1 MDVKHAFPEL
11 RLYCISR
18 SHVLN
23 GMEVEDR
30 EKQNLS
36 GARTADDEY
45 QRTVGALFAV
55 FWLMRLHLDGKKCF
69 CFGMDDQYQTKGMP
83 VAAEGAELSEDDKKR
98 VAFYENMDW
107 ARLED
112 LVVQAGL
119 LQKPGGPHDPER
131 TLAILVLM
139 TIHDIMKLDVLQPVV
154 SKAIH
159 QFRGYKS
166 GETIGDHDIALSY
179 VLEHCPSALPSFYG
193 LPTEQQDSLK
203 FTHCKL
209 DYNFGWLVQGEAP
222 PGALFKAFREVIISG
237 KASSSD
243 IAFYFVH
250 WFADLAGAEPYP
262 MQGCRKF
269 VLKFP
274 RKVLQSFVDS
284 FQVVWTLSPAKS
296 ETQVFEDYLLWRW
309 HHHDPPLGP
318 PPEGKGS
325 IAQLRLI
332 LMAQGDSQEVLKQ
345 FSLLSHE
352 DWTVLADEL
361 AMTGCQG
368 QSYQRDSLG
377 KAAQCAGPALLVYYA
392 PALMQKCCRTNAAG
406 ALQVLSEV
414 MREARELWPLSTA
427 PQDVKRTVTI
437 RIDALK
443 DLEVPEIRQPVS
455 GHGFVLARSST
466 QDGLVRLVPLS
477 TFREL
482 DWSTHQILV
491 FSEQRGKRLSRLE
504 PLRGDGGGRTGA
516 GWRLPRFMKRL
527 SGATA
532 SRDSS

>member
-1 MDVKHAFPEL
+1 
-11 RLYCISR
+11 
-18 SHVLN
+18 
-23 GMEVEDR
+23 
-30 EKQNLS
+30 
-36 GARTADDEY
+36 
-45 QRTVGALFAV
+45 
-55 FWLMRLHLDGKKCF
+55 
-69 CFGMDDQYQTKGMP
+69 
-83 VAAEGAELSEDDKKR
+83 
-98 VAFYENMDW
+98 
-107 ARLED
+107 
-112 LVVQAGL
+112 
-119 LQKPGGPHDPER
+119 
-131 TLAILVLM
+131 
-139 TIHDIMKLDVLQPVV
+139 
-154 SKAIH
+154 
-159 QFRGYKS
+159 
-166 GETIGDHDIALSY
+166 

-193 LPTEQQDSLK
+193 LPKEQQDSLK

-262 MQGCRKF
+262 MQGCQKF

-284 FQVVWTLSPAKS
+284 FQVVWTLSPTKS

-345 FSLLSHE
+345 LSLLPRE

-361 AMTGCQG
+361 AMTGCRG
-368 QSYQRDSLG
+368 QSYQRDVLG
-377 KAAQCAGPALLVYYA
+377 HAAEHAGPALLVYYA
-392 PALMQKCCRTNAAG
+392 PALLQKCCKTDAAG

-414 MREARELWPLSTA
+414 LREARALWPLSTQL
-427 PQDVKRTVTI
+427 QDVNRTVTI

-443 DLEVPEIRQPVS
+443 DLEVREIRQPVS
-455 GHGFVLARSST
+455 GHGLVLHKSST
-466 QDGLVRLVPLS
+466 QDGLVRLVPLG

-482 DWSTHQILV
+482 DWGTHQILD
-491 FSEQRGKRLSRLE
+491 FSEQRGKRYARLE
-504 PLRGDGGGRTGA
+504 PFRRDGGGRAGA
-516 GWRLPRFMKRL
+516 GWRLPRFMRRL

-532 SRDSS
+532 RDPP